1 MTDWPLQRLLEMEGM
16 PDWLRGALPFI
27 WLVLLLAS
35 VGALAYAVSV
45 AIKRLVRH
53 HGRRRVKDAEGFEG
67 SAWDLAGSLAQF
79 AVLVSTLPV
88 FLDILGLAVT
98 LRVGGIVAAA
108 VVLVAGFAVA
118 TWVSASI
125 RSFGE
130 RASRARKA
138 DATLFNFAGSIVK
151 YAVLAFAV
159 IFALQQ
165 VGFQTT
171 SLVAIVGAAGLA
183 IALAL
188 QDTLKAVA
196 SGLML
201 AIFRPFRIGDWVSIA
216 GAEGEVVEISPFHTT
231 LKGIDNKAI
240 IIPNDKAWADPV
252 LNYSRYP
259 RRRLDLYFDVA
270 YEDDV
275 GHALETLRAALASV
289 PRVLAKDEIW
299 TGVHELGSYS
309 VRLRARPWIAT
320 PEFLDRRSDCIR
332 AVLKA
337 FDAEGITIPYPRQTE
352 FHGSLEDRNK
362 RPSHTSVKDPHES

>member
-1 MTDWPLQRLLEMEGM
+1 MIDWPLQRLLEVEGL

-27 WLVLLLAS
+27 WLALKLVVAAALVYLAS
-35 VGALAYAVSV
+35 VAV
-45 AIKRLVRH
+45 KRLVRRY
-53 HGRRRVKDAEGFEG
+53 GRRRIKDRDAFEG
-67 SAWDLAGSLAQF
+67 SAWDLAGSIAQF
-79 AVLVSTLPV
+79 ALLVASLPV
-88 FLDILGLAVT
+88 FLDILGLALT

-108 VVLVAGFAVA
+108 VVLIAGFAVA

-138 DATLFNFAGSIVK
+138 DATLFNFASSIAK
-151 YAVLAFAV
+151 YALLAFAV

-216 GAEGEVVEISPFHTT
+216 GAEGEVADISPFHTT
-231 LKGIDNKAI
+231 LRGVDNKAVM
-240 IIPNDKAWADPV
+240 IPNDKAWAEPV

-259 RRRLDLYFDVA
+259 RRRLDLYFDIA
-270 YEDDV
+270 HEDDI
-275 GHALETLRAALASV
+275 GHALETMRAAIASV
-289 PRVLAKDEIW
+289 PRVLAKDDIW
-299 TGVHELGSYS
+299 TGVHELGPYS
-309 VRLRARPWIAT
+309 VRLRVRPWIAT
-320 PEFLDRRSDCIR
+320 PEILDRKSDCVR
-332 AVLKA
+332 AVMEA
-337 FDAEGITIPYPRQTE
+337 FQAEGITIPYPRQTE
-352 FHGSLEDRNK
+352 FHGTMADRDK
-362 RPSHTSVKDPHES
+362 RPSYTSDTTAGES